1 MKLKWLNAQAL
12 VRLCAIAFGLLL
24 AIVLLSGLIA
34 AQSGKTPKLTADDYV
49 EIQQLYADYTY
60 ALDQG
65 DGERLANDFVEG
77 GEFTGVHAP
86 GRKPTH
92 GREELI
98 AMGNR
103 GAGTRT
109 YPTNLLI
116 TRTAEGAK
124 ASCYFVQYN
133 VKDDP
138 PTMGKTAIYEDTLV
152 KTAQGW
158 KFRKRISWST
168 SDELSPYWPKTP
180 AQGKK

>member
-1 MKLKWLNAQAL
+1 MKSLT
-12 VRLCAIAFGLLL
+12 FGLLL
-24 AIVLLSGLIA
+24 AIALLSSLIF

-49 EIQQLYADYTY
+49 EIQQLYADYMY

-86 GRKPTH
+86 GRKPIH
-92 GREELI
+92 GREELV
-98 AMGNR
+98 AMGKR
-103 GAGTRT
+103 GVGTRT

-116 TRTAEGAK
+116 TRTPDGAK
-124 ASCYFVQYN
+124 ASCYFVQFN

-158 KFRKRISWST
+158 KFKKRISWST
-168 SDELSPYWPKTP
+168 ADQLSPFWPQTR
-180 AQGKK
+180 